1 MGENVEGVI
10 VEGTVTKMDTRGFN
24 VDCGLKFDMRIK
36 AKRTRRNMSGAA
48 ESMRKVLAFDN
59 ADYGMVKVGDPVKVV
74 VKDLERT
81 AHLQG
86 DSTHSSVYI
95 GLGKQAAMG
104 FDGI

>member
-1 MGENVEGVI
+1 MGETIEGVI

-24 VDCGLKFDMRIK
+24 VDCGLKFDLRIK
-36 AKRTRRNMSGAA
+36 AD
-48 ESMRKVLAFDN
+48 RKSREAGH
-59 ADYGMVKVGDPVKVV
+59 ADYADLEVGDPVKVV

-86 DSTHSSVYI
+86 DATHSSVYI

-104 FDGI
+104 FDSI